1 MVKYDSFQ
9 IYRVHPDRVIQKTW
23 QLMTNLKTSEFDL
36 SHIKQCVKKKKI
48 FVRHIKVAK
57 QLLNSTFFKKIQKQ
71 PLEVQKQS
79 PEMFGGALKNLQNF
93 KGKQLRWSLFHDVA
107 SLQPA
112 AFFKKRLKHKRFHVK
127 FNKLLRIPILRYICK
142 RLLLEVLIKKAVLT
156 DFAKFTGRKKAVVSV
171 P

>member
-1 MVKYDSFQ
+1 MCQEEKNIRTSYQGCKIAVKWY
-9 IYRVHPDRVIQKTW
+9 
-23 QLMTNLKTSEFDL
+23 L
-36 SHIKQCVKKKKI
+36 
-48 FVRHIKVAK
+48 
-57 QLLNSTFFKKIQKQ
+57 FKKIQKQ

-156 DFAKFTGRKKAVVSV
+156 NFAKFTGRKKAVVSV